1 MADFTSIAAAGSSII
16 RCLDLCFRER
26 SPITT
31 RNEIGEEI
39 GVKVNVVLVRTE
51 DLNRDTDNVIIEP
64 ALSLFLY
71 RVDFNKS
78 MRSAWAA
85 VGHRD
90 GEAHLPLDLHF
101 LLTAWAQ
108 NADHEYRILGR
119 AMQCIDNHPILSGP
133 LLDPLTD
140 WATYEAVQLCMEDLT
155 TEDIMRTFD
164 SLPVDYKLSI
174 PYIARIVVIDG
185 REPRPDLPVTTA
197 VTGMASGVAS

>member
-1 MADFTSIAAAGSSII
+1 MADFTSIAAAGSGII
-16 RCLDLCFRER
+16 RYLKLCFGER
-26 SPITT
+26 PPITT
-31 RNEIGEEI
+31 SDGT
-39 GVKVNVVLVRTE
+39 GVNVVLVRTE
-51 DLNRDTDNVIIEP
+51 DLNRDISELITLP

-101 LLTAWAQ
+101 LLTAWAE
-108 NADHEYRILGR
+108 NAEHEYRILGR
-119 AMQCIDNHPILSGP
+119 AMQCIDNNPILSGP

-140 WATYEAVQLCMEDLT
+140 WATYEAIQLCMEDLT

-164 SLPVDYKLSI
+164 SLPVDYKLSV

-185 REPRPDLPVTTA
+185 RERRPDLPVTTA
-197 VTGMASGVAS
+197 VTGVASGVTP